1 MTVRLT
7 LVTLRGG
14 TVWDEAPPPGTEEIV
29 AGRIPDGQLVAT
41 FTGEGA
47 SQIAGEILRDLMPF
61 PPSPKLMVLMA
72 NLQTIE
78 RREGSRIIILR

>member
-1 MTVRLT
+1 MRLT

-14 TVWDEAPPPGTEEIV
+14 TVWDEEPPPGTEDSVARHVPAGQILATYTGPAASTV
-29 AGRIPDGQLVAT
+29 AGA
-41 FTGEGA
+41 
-47 SQIAGEILRDLMPF
+47 ILRDIMHL

-78 RREGSRIIILR
+78 HREGSRIIILR

>member
-1 MTVRLT
+1 MRLT

-14 TVWDEAPPPGTEEIV
+14 TVWDEAPPPGTEAILTS
-29 AGRIPDGQLVAT
+29 RIPDGQLVAT
-41 FTGEGA
+41 FTGDSA
-47 SQIAGEILRDLMPF
+47 SKIASEILRDLMPL

-72 NLQTIE
+72 NLQSIE